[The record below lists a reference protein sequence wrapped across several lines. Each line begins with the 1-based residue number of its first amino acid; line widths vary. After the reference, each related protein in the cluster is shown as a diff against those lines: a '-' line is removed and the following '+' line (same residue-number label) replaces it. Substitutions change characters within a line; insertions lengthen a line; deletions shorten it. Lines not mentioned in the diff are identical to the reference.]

1 MDRCDSARLDARR
14 LMTPDSFSDLAL
26 FLVCLGILH
35 RCWWVQTDRAAI
47 GLAGLLIGF
56 AAALGVLRFST
67 WTEIGD
73 LVKGVH
79 QFASVLAAVAGFPML
94 ALGIVR
100 PDSTVARYR
109 AGAWWCAF
117 VIGGFGVAVWVL
129 GFKPWAQLVPA
140 VSALAMLVALRKPE
154 VGRNRALRALGVGF
168 LFVGFTA
175 VVLLTPTDLLFGLV
189 TRVQLLH
196 YALVVGLPLIVLGA
210 PRVNS

>member
-1 MDRCDSARLDARR
+1 
-14 LMTPDSFSDLAL
+14 MTPDSFSDLAL

-94 ALGIVR
+94 ALGIGMGIAYWPGWLFWASLTLILGLR
-100 PDSTVARYR
+100 HPPPLNDLTPLDERRRLVA
-109 AGAWWCAF
+109 
-117 VIGGFGVAVWVL
+117 FGSL
-129 GFKPWAQLVPA
+129 PTPTSD
-140 VSALAMLVALRKPE
+140 VSAPADFVA
-154 VGRNRALRALGVGF
+154 GF
-168 LFVGFTA
+168 QV
-175 VVLLTPTDLLFGLV
+175 
-189 TRVQLLH
+189 R
-196 YALVVGLPLIVLGA
+196 
-210 PRVNS
+210 

>member
-94 ALGIVR
+94 ALGLIEHQE
-100 PDSTVARYR
+100 
-109 AGAWWCAF
+109 C
-117 VIGGFGVAVWVL
+117 
-129 GFKPWAQLVPA
+129 
-140 VSALAMLVALRKPE
+140 
-154 VGRNRALRALGVGF
+154 
-168 LFVGFTA
+168 
-175 VVLLTPTDLLFGLV
+175 
-189 TRVQLLH
+189 
-196 YALVVGLPLIVLGA
+196 LPLLRQASSAEARLGLA
-210 PRVNS
+210 AHPLPSC

>member
-1 MDRCDSARLDARR
+1 
-14 LMTPDSFSDLAL
+14 MTPDSFSDLAL
-26 FLVCLGILH
+26 CLVCLAIVH
-35 RCWWVQTDRAAI
+35 RSWWAQTDRAAI

-67 WTEIGD
+67 WTELGE
-73 LVKGVH
+73 LVKGTH

-100 PDSTVARYR
+100 PDSTIARYR

-117 VIGGFGVAVWVL
+117 VIGSFGIAVWVL

-140 VSALAMLVALRKPE
+140 LSALTMLVALRQSEP
-154 VGRNRALRALGVGF
+154 GRNRLLRALGIGF
-168 LFVGFTA
+168 LFAGFTA
-175 VVLLTPTDLLFGLV
+175 VVLLTPTELLFGLV
-189 TRVQLLH
+189 SRVQLLH
-196 YALVVGLPLIVLGA
+196 YALVIGLSLLVIGA